1 MDWSNIERMDPHL
14 LVGVVN
20 TALRNHFDSLEDLC
34 LTHDIQTETLRQ
46 RLEQGGYEYQPQNK
60 QFR

>member
-1 MDWSNIERMDPHL
+1 MNLSNFEQMDPHL

-20 TALRNHFDSLEDLC
+20 TALRNSGETLDDLC
-34 LTHDIQTETLRQ
+34 DLHDIEREALEIKLSKADYFFRQ
-46 RLEQGGYEYQPQNK
+46 ELN